1 MDARA
6 DEVELDAED
15 DELTSLAGFLS
26 HAALEA
32 GDNQAQNGED
42 AVQLMTVH
50 AAKGLEFDVVFIT
63 GVEEGL
69 FPHANNA
76 NDPKGLAEERRLMY
90 VAITRARKNL
100 HISFS
105 LSRMIRG
112 QYLPSGPSIF
122 LNEIDE
128 EHLLFL
134 YDRRQKSAIEDEDQ
148 SAAWGDDESWKRRS
162 YRSGYSDYSDGYRSR
177 NRGYGT
183 SSYNSNR
190 SQPGTAFA
198 RAKMDPA
205 VRKMINKAQYN
216 GFGIGDRV
224 KHVRFGTGS
233 VIGLVGQEK
242 DARIRINF
250 DGVGVKE
257 LMLSIAKLEKLS

>member
-1 MDARA
+1 M
-6 DEVELDAED
+6 
-15 DELTSLAGFLS
+15 FY
-26 HAALEA
+26 
-32 GDNQAQNGED
+32 
-42 AVQLMTVH
+42 
-50 AAKGLEFDVVFIT
+50 
-63 GVEEGL
+63 
-69 FPHANNA
+69 
-76 NDPKGLAEERRLMY
+76 Y
-90 VAITRARKNL
+90 VR
-100 HISFS
+100 
-105 LSRMIRG
+105 
-112 QYLPSGPSIF
+112 
-122 LNEIDE
+122 D
-128 EHLLFL
+128 LLFL

-148 SAAWGDDESWKRRS
+148 SAVWGDDDSWKRRS

-205 VRKMINKAQYN
+205 VRKMINKTQYN

-224 KHVRFGTGS
+224 KHIRFGTGS